1 MLRSKGIRAAVD
13 SVVSSRKSKGGRQNA
28 SVQKSTC
35 RIRFGLHAEVQQVLY
50 CDERGGLVS
59 AAESRLDRAQDV
71 GVERAFVFLGGIPD
85 AVAALFM
92 LTVRA
97 SVSGGEEGVASVAGP
112 TYPLAWLLVDTLY
125 CWRRIIYL
133 TVLCS
138 PGIEMVQLYATNTA
152 ERRGADGVDEPE
164 RLDLAHS
171 LFRAVRKGSRSVFGE
186 VVQAKLLRRYGGERS
201 RHCVVFG
208 RCTRGSL

>member
-71 GVERAFVFLGGIPD
+71 GVERAFVFLG
-85 AVAALFM
+85 
-92 LTVRA
+92 
-97 SVSGGEEGVASVAGP
+97 AGRM
-112 TYPLAWLLVDTLY
+112 LVDAL
-125 CWRRIIYL
+125 
-133 TVLCS
+133 
-138 PGIEMVQLYATNTA
+138 
-152 ERRGADGVDEPE
+152 
-164 RLDLAHS
+164 
-171 LFRAVRKGSRSVFGE
+171 
-186 VVQAKLLRRYGGERS
+186 
-201 RHCVVFG
+201 
-208 RCTRGSL
+208 